1 MKVIEN
7 VKPSLKLHNLR
18 NTNRLSFTFFFSWKK
33 FSFKKV
39 KLGHISRYLTCKV
52 ASFHDVQFTCY
63 NCFLHAKTSVA
74 KKKEYSAA
82 WWCLFISQLCQ
93 MPAVSNLTFHTNGNR
108 VFKWYL
114 NMTWTHRDKNKE
126 LTLNNLCLITN

>member
-18 NTNRLSFTFFFSWKK
+18 NTNRLSFTFFFLGKSFRLKSETRSYQQISYMQGCILSWCTIYMLQL
-33 FSFKKV
+33 FS
-39 KLGHISRYLTCKV
+39 SCK
-52 ASFHDVQFTCY
+52 
-63 NCFLHAKTSVA
+63 NKRR